1 MNEAQEMPEERIEE
15 TLAVEGSEQV
25 VADESTEETPEE
37 TTESS
42 PEKSE
47 GLKSAIERGMESL
60 SKALNS
66 ALENRGNVV
75 MVRVNDE
82 ALQHLD
88 MLVEAEV
95 TSSRSESA
103 AFLIN
108 EGIRVNA
115 ALFDQI
121 RDITEQIAALREQ
134 LRESVNLGKTEEDT
148 SA

>member
-25 VADESTEETPEE
+25 VADESTEETTEE

>member
-1 MNEAQEMPEERIEE
+1 MNEAQEMPEEELKDIPVEE
-15 TLAVEGSEQV
+15 MEGSKP
-25 VADESTEETPEE
+25 DTTDE
-37 TTESS
+37 TTAEATESPS
-42 PEKSE
+42 ERGE

-108 EGIRVNA
+108 EGIRANA
-115 ALFDQI
+115 ALFDKI

-134 LRESVNLGKTEEDT
+134 LRESVSLDETEEDT

>member
-1 MNEAQEMPEERIEE
+1 MDEAQEQPEENVEE
-15 TLAVEGSEQV
+15 VT
-25 VADESTEETPEE
+25 TEETEE
-37 TTESS
+37 EREQPDTDGTTASS
-42 PEKSE
+42 SDKGE

-82 ALQHLD
+82 ALKHLD

-103 AFLIN
+103 AFLIS
-108 EGIRVNA
+108 EGIHANE
-115 ALFDQI
+115 ALFDKI
-121 RDITEQIAALREQ
+121 RSITEQISALREQ
-134 LRESVNLGKTEEDT
+134 LRKSVNLGDVADPAE
-148 SA
+148 

>member
-1 MNEAQEMPEERIEE
+1 MNEVPEKLEEVTEKPEEHVEE
-15 TLAVEGSEQV
+15 EEVKSEEQTT
-25 VADESTEETPEE
+25 AEE
-37 TTESS
+37 TTAPQ
-42 PEKSE
+42 PEKGE

-60 SKALNS
+60 SKALGS

-108 EGIRVNA
+108 EGIHANQ
-115 ALFDQI
+115 ALFDKI
-121 RDITEQIAALREQ
+121 RSITEQIIALREQ
-134 LRESVNLGKTEEDT
+134 LKESVNLEKIEPEEENE
-148 SA
+148 

>member
-1 MNEAQEMPEERIEE
+1 MNEEERWEENVVEMPETGAEE
-15 TLAVEGSEQV
+15 SEQ
-25 VADESTEETPEE
+25 EKEEEASAEATAEATKGE
-37 TTESS
+37 T
-42 PEKSE
+42 
-47 GLKSAIERGMESL
+47 LKSAIERGMESL

-82 ALQHLD
+82 ALRHLD

-108 EGIRVNA
+108 EGIHANE
-115 ALFDQI
+115 ALFEKI
-121 RDITEQIAALREQ
+121 RGITEQIADLRAQ
-134 LRESVNLGKTEEDT
+134 LRESVKLDKDEEE
-148 SA
+148 A

>member
-1 MNEAQEMPEERIEE
+1 MDEAKEQPEENVEE
-15 TLAVEGSEQV
+15 VT
-25 VADESTEETPEE
+25 TEETEE
-37 TTESS
+37 EREQPDTDGTTASS
-42 PEKSE
+42 SDKGE

-82 ALQHLD
+82 ALKHLD

-103 AFLIN
+103 AFLIS
-108 EGIRVNA
+108 EGIHANE
-115 ALFDQI
+115 ALFDKI
-121 RDITEQIAALREQ
+121 RSITEQISALREQ
-134 LRESVNLGKTEEDT
+134 LRESVNLGDVADPAE
-148 SA
+148 